1 MSAWDPF
8 DLSQL
13 PLSSYTPGQGDIA
26 MEGKMETASGAPVY
40 HLEDYLAGNAPYV
53 TGATNKKNPSGQI
66 TYRTVGDNVVPVK
79 ITDYG
84 PGVKGIDIASSN
96 SKWAKNFPYQGS
108 KDMTL
113 LSGPAIS
120 PTNQSSGSPTPYPS
134 PVSGGSY
141 AFGTGSNPG
150 AMSTGMDYAAAK
162 ASGNA
167 VASAGAGIGNALSQ
181 IGQAQARQGQVG
193 TQQAL
198 EMLQRRRS
206 ALSALLPQLSLY
218 G

>member
-8 DLSQL
+8 ELSAA
-13 PLSSYTPGQGDIA
+13 PLSAYTPGQGDIA

-53 TGATNKKNPSGQI
+53 TGATNKKNPSGQ
-66 TYRTVGDNVVPVK
+66 TVYRTIGDNVVPVK

-96 SKWAKNFPYQGS
+96 SKWATNFPYQGS

-113 LSGPAIS
+113 LSGPAIKS
-120 PTNQSSGSPTPYPS
+120 NVPAPT
-134 PVSGGSY
+134 SGGSY
-141 AFGTGSNPG
+141 AFGTGSNMAQMG
-150 AMSTGMDYAAAK
+150 TVADYAAAK
-162 ASGNA
+162 QQGSA
-167 VASAGAGIGNALSQ
+167 VGTGIGA
-181 IGQAQARQGQVG
+181 IGSSLAQLGQQQARQGQVG
-193 TQQAL
+193 MSQAMA
-198 EMLQRRRS
+198 MLQQRRPS
-206 ALSALLPQLSLY
+206 AISQLLPPISGGYY